1 MTWLAG
7 IVVVATS
14 LWLVG
19 FAILIVVT
27 PSRAKPFLR
36 RFASSARAH
45 YTEQVLRLI
54 AGVGIVAF
62 SAQMRFPEILSAFGW
77 LIVVTS
83 IGLLLVPW
91 RWHHRFGQWAI
102 PLAIRY
108 IYLYA
113 IGSFALGTV
122 ILIALYLR

>member
-7 IVVVATS
+7 IIVVATS

-27 PSRAKPFLR
+27 PSRAKRFLR
-36 RFASSARAH
+36 SFASSARAH

-83 IGLLLVPW
+83 TGLLLVPW

-122 ILIALYLR
+122 ILIALYPR